1 MSKKAS
7 LVALASVSL
16 KVSPVAGGD
25 YRCLQGTCFLMLCL
39 LPQDILAILC
49 LKGPS
54 TEGIFRK
61 AASEKARKELKEEL
75 NCGGSVDLKQLP
87 VHLLAVVFK
96 VSLRQLHQMA

>member
-1 MSKKAS
+1 MS
-7 LVALASVSL
+7 
-16 KVSPVAGGD
+16 PTD
-25 YRCLQGTCFLMLCL
+25 RFLLLCL

-75 NCGGSVDLKQLP
+75 NCGGVVNLKQLP

-96 VSLRQLHQMA
+96 VSLLQSSQTLFGGGGRHQQTHQETSTLRAKSADVRV

>member
-1 MSKKAS
+1 MC
-7 LVALASVSL
+7 
-16 KVSPVAGGD
+16 VSPSD
-25 YRCLQGTCFLMLCL
+25 YFLMLRL
-39 LPQDILAILC
+39 LPQEILTILC

-75 NCGGSVDLKQLP
+75 NCGDCVDLNQLP

-96 VSLRQLHQMA
+96 VSLRHLHQVACWGRADTLIRK

>member
-1 MSKKAS
+1 M
-7 LVALASVSL
+7 
-16 KVSPVAGGD
+16 
-25 YRCLQGTCFLMLCL
+25 CLQVTVFCCCVCS
-39 LPQDILAILC
+39 PQDILTILC

-75 NCGGSVDLKQLP
+75 NCGGVVNLKQLP

-96 VSLRQLHQMA
+96 VSLLLLYQMPFGGEGKGADKPCRQSQLI

>member
-1 MSKKAS
+1 MSPS
-7 LVALASVSL
+7 
-16 KVSPVAGGD
+16 D
-25 YRCLQGTCFLMLCL
+25 RFLLLCL

-75 NCGGSVDLKQLP
+75 NCGGVVNLEQLP

-96 VSLRQLHQMA
+96 VSLLLLHQMPFGGGGATNPSGNQHPAGKVS